1 MVFGSVVSSVR
12 LGGEID
18 SWGSS
23 RGQIF
28 ALDLKKERDK
38 RAEMCFTLC
47 MAPRLKIPNILEEER
62 TPLVVALLE
71 IIRFQQ
77 EQIRELRDEIARL
90 KGQKPRPKIRPS
102 ALEKHSEDKAPS
114 ASSKKRPGSAK
125 RRKAPTIYE
134 TVILRAHNVPKGSTF
149 KGYEDFRVQGLVVAP
164 HNTLYRRE
172 RWQAPS
178 GDSIVAPLP
187 DEVKALG
194 HFDAS
199 LQRFVLYQYHHC
211 HVTQPLLLEQ
221 LRELG
226 VDISAGQVNR
236 IITEGKE
243 GFHREKDEILRTGL
257 QASTHVNVDDTGA
270 RHKGKNGYCTHIGN
284 EIFAWFQST
293 AEKSRMNF
301 LRLLRAGATD
311 YVLNADA
318 LEYMK
323 DQRLPKA
330 QLERLI
336 TQKKIVCEDE
346 SEWQKTLELLGIS
359 DSRHIRIATEGA
371 VLGSVLEHDILN
383 PELVI
388 VSDDAGQFDILV
400 HALCWIH
407 AERSVTKLVGFNDA
421 QREALATVRARIWGL
436 YADLKAYKQEPDRE
450 KGIDLERRFDQIFT
464 MRTCYESLN
473 QALKRIHRN
482 KSDLLFV
489 LERPDIPLHNNSS
502 ERDIREYV
510 KKRKISGSTRSDP
523 GRRCRDTF
531 ASLKKTC
538 RKLGVGFW
546 EYLNDRISGVNVIP
560 WLPHLMKQ
568 RLAPSIQ

>member
-1 MVFGSVVSSVR
+1 
-12 LGGEID
+12 
-18 SWGSS
+18 
-23 RGQIF
+23 
-28 ALDLKKERDK
+28 
-38 RAEMCFTLC
+38 
-47 MAPRLKIPNILEEER
+47 MASRLKIPNIPEEER

-77 EQIRELRDEIARL
+77 EEIQELRDEIARL
-90 KGQKPRPKIRPS
+90 KGQKPRPKIKPS
-102 ALEKHSEDKAPS
+102 ALEKERGDKADQARS
-114 ASSKKRPGSAK
+114 TKRPGSAK
-125 RRKAPTIYE
+125 RRKAPSIHE
-134 TVILRAHNVPKGSTF
+134 TVILRAHDVPEGSTF
-149 KGYEDFRVQGLVVAP
+149 KGYEDFTVQGLVVAP

-172 RWQAPS
+172 RWQTPS
-178 GDSIVAPLP
+178 GDCVVAPLP
-187 DEVKALG
+187 DEVKVLG

-199 LQRFVLYQYHHC
+199 LQRFVLYQYHQC

-221 LRELG
+221 LWELG

-243 GFHREKDEILRTGL
+243 CFHREKDEILRAGL
-257 QASTHVNVDDTGA
+257 QASTYVNVDDTGA

-284 EIFAWFQST
+284 EMFAWFQST
-293 AEKSRMNF
+293 GEKSRMNF
-301 LRLLRAGATD
+301 LRLLRVGAND
-311 YVLNADA
+311 YILNTDA

-323 DQRLPKA
+323 DQKLPKGH
-330 QLERLI
+330 LERLI
-336 TQKKIVCEDE
+336 AIGKIVCEDE
-346 SEWQKTLELLGIS
+346 AAWKKTLEFLGITA
-359 DSRHIRIATEGA
+359 SRHVRIATEGA

-407 AERSVTKLVGFNDA
+407 AERSITKLVGFNDA
-421 QREALATVRARIWGL
+421 QREALAHVRTEIWEL
-436 YADLKAYKQEPDRE
+436 YRDLKAYKQKPDRE
-450 KGIDLERRFDQIFT
+450 KRSELERRFDRIFT
-464 MRTCYESLN
+464 MRTCYERLN

-482 KSDLLFV
+482 KADLLFV

-502 ERDIREYV
+502 ETDIREYV

-531 ASLKKTC
+531 TSLKKTC

-546 EYLNDRISGVNVIP
+546 EYLNDRVSGANAIP

-568 RLAPSIQ
+568 RLAPSIA